1 MAHYYSRIKG
11 NKGEATRC
19 GTRSSGI
26 TARVDSW
33 STGAITTINYNTAIN
48 ADIVTLYATEGSDDS
63 YGKRIMSYAYIDGKF
78 TIIDTSYPE
87 LLL

>member
-26 TARVDSW
+26 TARADSW
-33 STGAITTINYNTAIN
+33 STGAITTINYNTTIN
-48 ADIVTLYATEGSDDS
+48 ADVVTLYATEGSGDS

>member
-26 TARVDSW
+26 TARADSW
-33 STGAITTINYNTAIN
+33 STGAITTINYDTTIN
-48 ADIVTLYATEGSDDS
+48 ADVVTLYATEGSDDN

-78 TIIDTSYPE
+78 IIIDTSYPE

>member
-26 TARVDSW
+26 TARADSW
-33 STGAITTINYNTAIN
+33 STGAITTINYSTTIN
-48 ADIVTLYATEGSDDS
+48 ADVVTLYATEGSGDS